1 MKCCGSTT
9 RDPDPAGSPCPRC
22 PGLRWLGLGP
32 DLRPSRA
39 LLKLQRLFDRH
50 AFWAR
55 GRSFAQLRRLLAGS
69 DAVVSL
75 WRGKRLVGFGRATS
89 DGFSRAVLWD
99 IVVAGDLQGH
109 GLGRRVIEELLH
121 TPPVVGVERVYL
133 MTTKSAGFYRQ
144 LGFQDAN
151 PQQLMVLR
159 R

>member
-1 MKCCGSTT
+1 VTPIRLVHHAPG
-9 RDPDPAGSPCPRC
+9 A

-144 LGFQDAN
+144 LGFKDAN